1 LSSLAPRSS
10 LYPSGGEDPYHAL
23 LSETRAL
30 AREQRLAREQWL
42 AGLSLPDRDD
52 VLFELEVLLKAA
64 ACFSN
69 PRNHPG
75 SPRRRAIA
83 AQDFRPLLGAFHDA
97 LTRGI
102 TLARTL
108 LGPADRAF
116 VFHRYLATML
126 PEDNARARLVSQGS
140 QQESPQQSLIT
151 LRHGLTASAEVIEG
165 LLRSQRVPFRL
176 FHAALSGL
184 CREIESSVYFNPLN
198 ALEFRPEFDRI
209 KSGAVLELI
218 RTVPGPEA
226 RRLVALTFLS
236 LFRMLRYLTLL
247 RGLLAAETGKRRE
260 RLGSCY
266 AVLSVLRSDAR
277 ALTEHLRQ
285 RSGQLLADSFE
296 RDLMRVPAAQLAE
309 RSAALR
315 AEGHRLIAIRSALE
329 GIAGSLRLELRRAF
343 QHDIPALGGEL
354 GEKELG
360 QRVEASIG
368 NLRPALQ
375 NAVLFLGK
383 ALGVTLEDGGVFDA
397 EAARRETSER
407 LRRDVWMFAQI
418 VRAFSTKAQHSP
430 SEDRWA
436 ALYNFQYVREFLSYF
451 RAMGYP
457 LLRSSDY
464 PRFDAFMAALS
475 GLEDT
480 DLVDPQRL
488 EAAIDECMAF
498 HGFLTRLFDDISK
511 RDELVGVPFDR
522 RGAAASLKL
531 YLGD

>member
-1 LSSLAPRSS
+1 VNSIAPRRS
-10 LYPSGGEDPYHAL
+10 LFPIAVGEDPYQTL

-30 AREQRLAREQWL
+30 HREQRAQREAWL
-42 AGLSLPDRDD
+42 SALQLEGRDEA
-52 VLFELEVLLKAA
+52 LFEFEVLLKAA

-75 SPRRRAIA
+75 PPRRTAIVA
-83 AQDFRPLLGAFHDA
+83 LDFRADMAAFHDG
-97 LTRGI
+97 LTRAI
-102 TLARTL
+102 SLARQL
-108 LGPADRAF
+108 LGSADRAF
-116 VFHRYLATML
+116 VFHRYLETVL
-126 PEDNARARLVSQGS
+126 PEDNARTRLLSQGS
-140 QQESPQQSLIT
+140 NQTSPEESLVT
-151 LRHGLTASAEVIEG
+151 LRHGLTAGAEVIEG

-176 FHAALSGL
+176 FHAALSQVY
-184 CREIESSVYFNPLN
+184 REIDRSAFFNPLN

-209 KSGAVLELI
+209 KSAQVLELI
-218 RTVPGPEA
+218 RSVPGPEA
-226 RRLVALTFLS
+226 HRLVALTFLS
-236 LFRMLRYLTLL
+236 LFRMLRYLTLIT
-247 RGLLAAETGKRRE
+247 RILAEPGKRRE
-260 RLGSCY
+260 QVGSTY
-266 AVLSVLRSDAR
+266 LVLSVLRSDAR
-277 ALTEHLRQ
+277 ALSDYLRQ
-285 RSGQLLADSFE
+285 RSGQLLSESFE
-296 RDLMRVPAAQLAE
+296 RDLMSVPAAQLRE
-309 RSAALR
+309 RSASLR
-315 AEGHRLIAIRSALE
+315 ASGHRLIGIKSALE

-343 QHDIPALGGEL
+343 QHDLPAAQVEL
-354 GEKELG
+354 SAKDFR
-360 QRVEASIG
+360 QRVNGSVST
-368 NLRPALQ
+368 LRPALQ

-383 ALGVTLEDGGVFDA
+383 ALGVTLEEGGVFDA

-418 VRAFSTKAQHSP
+418 VRAFSSKAQHSP

-480 DLVDPQRL
+480 DLVNPARL

-498 HGFLTRLFDDISK
+498 HGFLTKLFDDISK
-511 RDELVGVPFDR
+511 RDELVGVAFDR
-522 RGAAASLKL
+522 REAAGSLKL